1 MVPVFVGQ
9 LQTQLSN
16 PGGDLV
22 FREKNLA
29 DVCGGWERGKVR
41 FGSAVSHTAQSG
53 SSRRGS
59 VTHMSVRSENLQK
72 LDGGR
77 FDVLIVGGGINGAV
91 SAAAL
96 TDRGLSVAVIDRGD
110 FAGFT
115 SQESSNLVWGGFKY
129 LENYELPLVWKL
141 CTSRNNLMRQY
152 PTQISELGFLATLD
166 KSSPFPPWLAALGS
180 FAYWG
185 IGRFFTKR
193 PSYFR
198 SKTIESIEPVVDTS
212 NSRGGIEYM
221 DAYLKDNDARFVW
234 GFIRS
239 ALDGGA
245 VGVNYASL
253 AGSNRTANGWEITI
267 LDELTD
273 RKFDMTAKSI
283 VNAAG
288 PFVDGLNE
296 KWDLRTDHRIVY
308 SKGIHLVVP
317 RITDSERVL
326 AFFDDTQRLFYV
338 IPMAHRS
345 VIGTTDTRTEIADE
359 GVTEEDRDFLL
370 AQINSRLNLEKPLSK
385 TDIIGERSGVRP
397 LVVKMSGSDQTDT
410 DWTKLSRKHEV
421 EADKNARVVTIFG
434 GKLTDCLNVGDE
446 VAEALEDI
454 GIKPGSASEDWFGE
468 PPASVRDA
476 FYAEASKV
484 GLDRPPGVE
493 RASSMA
499 EVLWRRH
506 GRAAFQIVRSIEQNP
521 AEGEAALGQTD
532 VLWAEI
538 ALMAERE
545 MIATIDDFLR
555 RRTKLSLIFK
565 RDELL
570 AHPDMP
576 RVKELLGV

>member
-1 MVPVFVGQ
+1 
-9 LQTQLSN
+9 
-16 PGGDLV
+16 
-22 FREKNLA
+22 
-29 DVCGGWERGKVR
+29 
-41 FGSAVSHTAQSG
+41 
-53 SSRRGS
+53 
-59 VTHMSVRSENLQK
+59 MSLRSENLKK
-72 LDGGR
+72 LDGGS

-96 TDRGLSVAVIDRGD
+96 TDRGLKVAVVDRGD

-141 CTSRNNLMRQY
+141 CTSRNHLMRQY

-166 KSSPFPPWLAALGS
+166 KTSPFPPWLAALGS
-180 FAYWG
+180 VGYWG

-193 PSYFR
+193 PSYFGP
-198 SKTIESIEPVVDTS
+198 KAIETAEPVINTATA
-212 NSRGGIEYM
+212 RGGIEYM

-245 VGVNYASL
+245 VACNYASL
-253 AGSNRTANGWEITI
+253 AGSNRTANGWEATI
-267 LDELTD
+267 VDELTD
-273 RKFDMTAKSI
+273 AKVNLSARSI

-296 KWDLRTDHRIVY
+296 KWDLKTDHRIVY

-326 AFFDDTQRLFYV
+326 AFFDDTKRLFYV

-345 VIGTTDTRTEIADE
+345 VIGTTDTRTEVVDE
-359 GVTEEDRDFLL
+359 GVTDEDRDFLL
-370 AQINSRLNLEKPLSK
+370 AQINSRLDLDTPL
-385 TDIIGERSGVRP
+385 TRADVIGERSGVRP
-397 LVVKMSGSDQTDT
+397 LVVRTKGSDQTET
-410 DWTKLSRKHEV
+410 DWTKLSRKHEI
-421 EADKNARVVTIFG
+421 EADVEQKVVTIFG

-446 VAEALEDI
+446 VADALKEL
-454 GIKPGSASEDWFGE
+454 GLRLGGQTENWFGE
-468 PPASVRDA
+468 PDKGARMA
-476 FYAEASKV
+476 FYADAAKL
-484 GLDRPPGVE
+484 GLDRAPSVE
-493 RASSMA
+493 RAHSMS

-506 GRAAFQIVRSIEQNP
+506 GRAGYQILRSIESDARMGQSV
-521 AEGEAALGQTD
+521 LGDSD
-532 VLWAEI
+532 VLWGEVQ
-538 ALMAERE
+538 LMAERE
-545 MIATIDDFLR
+545 MIADIDDFLR

-576 RVKELLGV
+576 KVKQTLGL

>member
-1 MVPVFVGQ
+1 MFSGEFHSQLAHPGTDLFFGEQDFSEVALSRKRWKARFDFAVG
-9 LQTQLSN
+9 
-16 PGGDLV
+16 
-22 FREKNLA
+22 
-29 DVCGGWERGKVR
+29 
-41 FGSAVSHTAQSG
+41 HTAQFASNRSG
-53 SSRRGS
+53 TVAR
-59 VTHMSVRSENLQK
+59 MSVRSENLLK
-72 LDGGR
+72 LDGGT

-96 TDRGLSVAVIDRGD
+96 TDRGLRVAVVDRGD

-141 CTSRNNLMRQY
+141 CTSRNHLMRQY
-152 PTQISELGFLATLD
+152 PTQISEVGFLATLD

-185 IGRFFTKR
+185 IGRFFTER
-193 PSYFR
+193 PSYYR

-245 VGVNYASL
+245 VAVNYASL
-253 AGSNRTANGWEITI
+253 GGSNRSADGWDVTI
-267 LDELTD
+267 VDELTD
-273 RKFDMTAKSI
+273 QKVDLTARSI

-296 KWDLRTDHRIVY
+296 KWDLQTDHRIVY

-317 RITDSERVL
+317 RITESERVL
-326 AFFDDTQRLFYV
+326 AFFDDQKRLFYV

-345 VIGTTDTRTEIADE
+345 VIGTTDTRTEIADQ
-359 GVTEEDRDFLL
+359 GVTGEDRDFLL
-370 AQINSRLNLEKPLSK
+370 AQINARLDLEIPLTK
-385 TDIIGERSGVRP
+385 ADIIGERSGVRP
-397 LVVKMSGSDQTDT
+397 LVVRMSGSDQTET
-410 DWTKLSRKHEV
+410 DWTKLSRKHEI
-421 EADKNARVVTIFG
+421 EADKDARVITIFG
-434 GKLTDCLNVGDE
+434 GKITDCLNVGEE
-446 VAEALEDI
+446 VAEALE
-454 GIKPGSASEDWFGE
+454 GLGVKPGSASEDWFGE
-468 PPASVRDA
+468 PPPTVRDA
-476 FYAEASKV
+476 FYAEAATV
-484 GLDRPPGVE
+484 GLNRAPSIE
-493 RASSMA
+493 RAASMA

-506 GRAAFQIVRSIEQNP
+506 GRAAFEVVRSIERDPTAGQP
-521 AEGEAALGQTD
+521 ALGDTD

-538 ALMAERE
+538 ALMADSE

-576 RVKELLGV
+576 RVKEVLGL

>member
-1 MVPVFVGQ
+1 
-9 LQTQLSN
+9 
-16 PGGDLV
+16 
-22 FREKNLA
+22 
-29 DVCGGWERGKVR
+29 
-41 FGSAVSHTAQSG
+41 
-53 SSRRGS
+53 
-59 VTHMSVRSENLQK
+59 MSVRSENLEK
-72 LDGGR
+72 LEGGS

-96 TDRGLSVAVIDRGD
+96 TDRGLRVAVIDRGD

-141 CTSRNNLMRQY
+141 CTSRNHLMRQY
-152 PTQISELGFLATLD
+152 PTQISEVGFLATLD

-185 IGRFFTKR
+185 IGRFFTDR
-193 PSYFR
+193 PSYYR
-198 SKTIESIEPVVDTS
+198 ASAIESVEPVVKTTS
-212 NSRGGIEYM
+212 SRGGIEYM

-245 VGVNYASL
+245 VAANYVSL
-253 AGSNRTANGWEITI
+253 AGSNLTPSGWEVTV
-267 LDELTD
+267 LDELTNQNVD
-273 RKFDMTAKSI
+273 LKAASI

-296 KWDLRTDHRIVY
+296 KWDLKTDHRIVY

-317 RITDSERVL
+317 RVTDSERVL
-326 AFFDDTQRLFYV
+326 AFFDDTKRLFYV

-359 GVTEEDRDFLL
+359 GVTDEDRDFLL
-370 AQINSRLNLEKPLSK
+370 AQINARLDLATPLTK
-385 TDIIGERSGVRP
+385 ADIIGERSGVRP
-397 LVVKMSGSDQTDT
+397 LVVKTSGSDQKDT
-410 DWTKLSRKHEV
+410 DWTKLSRKHEI
-421 EADKNARVVTIFG
+421 EGDKKAKVVTIFG
-434 GKLTDCLNVGDE
+434 GKLTDCLNVGAE
-446 VAEALEDI
+446 VAEALEQL
-454 GIKPGSASEDWFGE
+454 GVTPGSASEDWFGE
-468 PPASVRDA
+468 PPQSVRDA
-476 FYAEASKV
+476 FYAEAAKV
-484 GLDRPPGVE
+484 GLDRKPSVE
-493 RASSMA
+493 RATSMA

-506 GRAAFQIVRSIEQNP
+506 GRAGFEIVRAIEADP
-521 AEGEAALGQTD
+521 ASAQAALGDTD

-538 ALMAERE
+538 SLMAERE

-555 RRTKLSLIFK
+555 RRTKLSLIFN
-565 RDELL
+565 REELM

-576 RVKELLGV
+576 RVKQLLKIS

>member
-1 MVPVFVGQ
+1 
-9 LQTQLSN
+9 
-16 PGGDLV
+16 
-22 FREKNLA
+22 
-29 DVCGGWERGKVR
+29 
-41 FGSAVSHTAQSG
+41 
-53 SSRRGS
+53 
-59 VTHMSVRSENLQK
+59 MSVRSENLEK
-72 LDGGR
+72 LNGGS

-96 TDRGLSVAVIDRGD
+96 TDRGLRVAVVDRGD

-129 LENYELPLVWKL
+129 LDNYELPLVWKL
-141 CTSRNNLMRQY
+141 CTSRNHLMRQY
-152 PTQISELGFLATLD
+152 PTQISELGFLAALD
-166 KSSPFPPWLAALGS
+166 RSSPFPPWLAALGS

-193 PSYFR
+193 PSYYR
-198 SKTIESIEPVVDTS
+198 SKTIESIEPVIDTS
-212 NSRGGIEYM
+212 NARGGIEYM

-245 VGVNYASL
+245 VAVNYVSL
-253 AGSNRTANGWEITI
+253 AGSNRSGNGWEVTM
-267 LDELTD
+267 LDELSGQKID
-273 RKFDMTAKSI
+273 LKATAI

-296 KWDLRTDHRIVY
+296 KWDLKTDHRIVY
-308 SKGIHLVVP
+308 SKGIHLVIP
-317 RITDSERVL
+317 RVTDSDRVL

-345 VIGTTDTRTEIADE
+345 VIGTTDTRTEVPDE
-359 GVTEEDRDFLL
+359 GVTDEDRAFLL
-370 AQINSRLNLEKPLSK
+370 AQINARLDLDTPLSIAN
-385 TDIIGERSGVRP
+385 IIGERCGVRP

-410 DWTKLSRKHEV
+410 DWTKLSRKHEI
-421 EADKNARVVTIFG
+421 EADNDSKVVTIFG
-434 GKLTDCLNVGDE
+434 GKLTDCLNVGEE
-446 VAEALEDI
+446 VAEALE
-454 GIKPGSASEDWFGE
+454 GLGVRPGSASEDWFGE
-468 PPASVRDA
+468 PPATVRDA
-476 FYAEASKV
+476 FYAEAFKV
-484 GLDRPPGVE
+484 GLDRTPSVE
-493 RASSMA
+493 RAASMA

-506 GRAAFQIVRSIEQNP
+506 GRAAYQIVRSIERDPTAGQP
-521 AEGEAALGQTD
+521 ALGDTD

-538 ALMAERE
+538 SLMAERE

-576 RVKELLGV
+576 RVKELLGVG